1 MVKLSPTRYVLV
13 VVLFFQLSASWAA
26 DTAQGKIKAQPCV
39 TCHGIHGISTNPE
52 IPNLAGQKQT
62 YLQNAI
68 KQYRDGARKHAMMN
82 TFTKSLSETDI
93 ANIAAFF
100 SEMK

>member
-1 MVKLSPTRYVLV
+1 MLKLSVSRCVLV
-13 VVLFFQLSASWAA
+13 AVLFFQISASWAA
-26 DTAQGKIKAQPCV
+26 DAAQGKIKAQPCA
-39 TCHGIHGISTNPE
+39 TCHGTNGISTSPE
-52 IPNLAGQKQT
+52 IPNLAGQKQV

-68 KQYRDGARKHAMMN
+68 KQYRDGVRKNAMMN
-82 TFTKSLSETDI
+82 TFAKPLSDTDI

>member
-1 MVKLSPTRYVLV
+1 MLKLSVSRCVLV
-13 VVLFFQLSASWAA
+13 TLLFFQFSALWAA
-26 DTAQGKIKAQPCV
+26 DAAQGKIKAQPCV
-39 TCHGIHGISTNPE
+39 TCHGIHGISTSPE
-52 IPNLAGQKQT
+52 IPNLAGQKQA

-68 KQYRDGARKHAMMN
+68 KQYRDGVRKHAMMN
-82 TFTKSLSETDI
+82 TFAKPLGDADI